1 MKNKKFC
8 IIVAAAMMIILLF
21 TVFIFT
27 DDKDLQKEVIKE
39 ATEMTQDILKYEMSQ
54 EEIQNLSTTEI
65 VEQTE
70 QQENAQE
77 QAVEDEGF
85 ELQGQIAYEGDRA
98 RSWNVELGD
107 YKALVYYSQL
117 DRKMVQ

>member
-1 MKNKKFC
+1 MKNK
-8 IIVAAAMMIILLF
+8 
-21 TVFIFT
+21 
-27 DDKDLQKEVIKE
+27 
-39 ATEMTQDILKYEMSQ
+39 ILKWTAAILTVAVLLIGVYTTFKETGKIDTDKINEAVETIVNTYEMSQ
-54 EEIQNLSTTEI
+54 EEIEDLPTKEI
-65 VEQTE
+65 IEQTE

-77 QAVEDEGF
+77 QTVEDEGF
-85 ELQGQIAYEGDRA
+85 ELQGEIAYEGDRA